1 MNDNLPE
8 INFKEKKEKKR
19 GALGWLKSRL
29 GVGSRGAMG
38 EAGINPSVMNVGKAA
53 LGGGAKFGASTG
65 IAGLL
70 AGKAGLIATVAAL
83 AVGTGVY
90 LANQAPSPSGGNSA
104 FNSGK
109 VKQQSEYVP
118 AILRSQAANQGS
130 SLDMFKESNQNT
142 GLSMEEDLSKK
153 PAKPAAENPA
163 PAQEEAAQEQP
174 APGQGEMSQDMMGK
188 LQGASIGSLTSSLG
202 GGSNKFSAMGGFG
215 NKFNQGQ
222 TGGKT
227 GFSNNIGSGFQAM
240 PKFESRK
247 AKLGAMNASAR
258 PVFTKGSAGKKGKF
272 GTGAFAQV
280 KGMKKVQQSYKG
292 KNADTLA
299 ATQNEAWNG
308 STPDGSATGGTGVSD
323 GGAGIMSSPSL
334 DNAGGSN
341 GGGGGSSADEPVV
354 PEASGPTDVSP
365 WASAVSMAMML
376 IMMSCM
382 MTALGAYLIKLS
394 YGAAAAVGVAG
405 GWLRIAGMA
414 LCAIAALMA
423 GYAIYQAITIM
434 GQHGQALLGTV
445 YLVGGAAAA
454 AAAIIAMASGTY
466 SEIPPSVMVLAAA
479 AGIITM
485 IGSMLGSK

>member
-1 MNDNLPE
+1 MNDNLPD
-8 INFKEKKEKKR
+8 IGFKEKKEKKR
-19 GALGWLKSRL
+19 GVLGWLKSRL
-29 GVGSRGAMG
+29 GIGSRGAMG

-53 LGGGAKFGASTG
+53 FGGGAKFGASTG

-70 AGKAGLIATVAAL
+70 AGKASIIATVAAL

-104 FNSGK
+104 FTSGK
-109 VKQQSEYVP
+109 VQQQGEYVP

-130 SLDMFKESNQNT
+130 SLDMFKDTNKNA

-153 PAKPAAENPA
+153 AAKPAEESPA
-163 PAQEEAAQEQP
+163 PSPEEQASQDQEQP
-174 APGQGEMSQDMMGK
+174 APGQGDMAQAMAGK

-222 TGGKT
+222 TGAKT

-240 PKFESRK
+240 PKFEARK
-247 AKLGAMNASAR
+247 AKLGAMRASSR

-272 GTGAFAQV
+272 GTGAFAQA
-280 KGMKKVQQSYKG
+280 KGMKKVQQSYGG

-299 ATQNEAWNG
+299 ATQNEAWTG

-334 DNAGGSN
+334 DNAGGSS

-354 PEASGPTDVSP
+354 PEASGPADVSP
-365 WASAVSMAMML
+365 WASLISNAMMMLMIACML
-376 IMMSCM
+376 IGLA
-382 MTALGAYLIKLS
+382 ALAAKLPAPW
-394 YGAAAAVGVAG
+394 GK
-405 GWLRIAGMA
+405 II
-414 LCAIAALMA
+414 AIALIVIA
-423 GYAIYQAITIM
+423 
-434 GQHGQALLGTV
+434 
-445 YLVGGAAAA
+445 
-454 AAAIIAMASGTY
+454 IAMAAMALMMAVKLMGTEKLMGTLYMVGSIMVIAGGVMAISGIDKFMGGSYLT
-466 SEIPPSVMVLAAA
+466 PLWLAAG
-479 AGIITM
+479 AGIISM
-485 IGSMLGSK
+485 IGSMLGGK